1 MNISY
6 NNCTIMISAVT
17 IIIPS
22 YNKKNYITECINSVI
37 NQTYANWKLMIIDD
51 CSTDGTQEILK
62 EFLNNKKI
70 EIFFLKKNKGPSFCR
85 NIGMRKSNSKY
96 IAFLD
101 ADDFWERSKL
111 EDQVYFMEKNNIKLS
126 FSDYFT
132 FRGREVIQ
140 RTNIKSEL
148 NYSDFIMNSSINT
161 STMMIEKKII
171 GSNKFKKLNLLE
183 DYIFKCEILKKG
195 YIAKKFNKCLA
206 AYRLT
211 ETNRSS
217 NRLKNLVSLWV
228 VNKKYNK
235 LNFFCNL
242 ISIINISINSVK
254 KYKLK
259 KYI

>member
-1 MNISY
+1 
-6 NNCTIMISAVT
+6 MISTVT

-22 YNKKNYITECINSVI
+22 YNKKKYITKCINSVV
-37 NQTYANWKLMIIDD
+37 NQTYLDWKLIIIDD

-70 EIFFLKKNKGPSFCR
+70 EILFLKKNKGPSFCR
-85 NIGMRKSNSKY
+85 NIGIRKSNSRY

-101 ADDFWERSKL
+101 SDDFWESNKL
-111 EDQVYFMEKNNIKLS
+111 EDQLNFMEKNNIQLS

-132 FRGREVIQ
+132 FRGKQVIQ

-161 STMMIEKKII
+161 STMIIEKKII

-183 DYIFKCEILKKG
+183 DYVFKCEILKKG
-195 YIAKKFNKCLA
+195 FTAKKFNKCLA

-217 NRLKNLVSLWV
+217 NKLKNLISLWE
-228 VNKKYNK
+228 VNRKYNK
-235 LNFFCNL
+235 LNFFFNL
-242 ISIINISINSVK
+242 ISIINISVNSVK
-254 KYKLK
+254 KFKNKK
-259 KYI
+259 KYL

>member
-1 MNISY
+1 
-6 NNCTIMISAVT
+6 MISSVT

-22 YNKKNYITECINSVI
+22 YNKKKYITKCINSVV
-37 NQTYANWKLMIIDD
+37 NQTYLDWKLIIIDD

-70 EIFFLKKNKGPSFCR
+70 EILFLKKNKGPSFCR
-85 NIGMRKSNSKY
+85 NIGIRKSNSRY

-101 ADDFWERSKL
+101 SDDFWESNKL
-111 EDQVYFMEKNNIKLS
+111 EDQLNFMEKNNIQLS

-132 FRGREVIQ
+132 FRGKQVIQ

-161 STMMIEKKII
+161 STMIIEKKII

-183 DYIFKCEILKKG
+183 DYVFKCEILKKG
-195 YIAKKFNKCLA
+195 FTAKKFNKCLA

-217 NRLKNLVSLWV
+217 NKFKNLVSLWG

-235 LNFFCNL
+235 LNFFYNL
-242 ISIINISINSVK
+242 ISLINMRH
-254 KYKLK
+254 YCF
-259 KYI
+259 YTFYQ